1 MNITHEKTNENIQ
14 ELCIVIQ
21 KADYSEKVETEL
33 KKYRRTAQIPG
44 FRVGNAPMGMIKR
57 NYEKPLIAD
66 EVNKMLSE
74 NLYGY
79 FEKNNIQIMF
89 EPMLIDD
96 KSSVDFE
103 KCEDFTFTF
112 EFAEQPKFELDFAA
126 LPILKVFKI
135 EATKEEIEDFM
146 NQLRKRHGDY
156 ITPETIED
164 DDYVTIK
171 WEENES
177 GFFFVKDLTEKGKEW
192 FLGKKMDDV
201 VNVAFN
207 ELFVSEE
214 NLKKFLKKSEDNF
227 DKNTLGNAEVK
238 ISSIGRVNLA
248 EMNEEFFKKAF
259 PDGSITSIKELEK
272 HAVEQIEAQWEQ
284 ESDRKFMNDAITLLI
299 NNVNIELPEGFIKR
313 FILKNNSEITE
324 EKLTEE
330 WAKYLDSFK
339 WQLIETKLG
348 KEDNI
353 EVTLDEIKNHIRQF
367 YYQNYFMQFNLADVE
382 ERLNQLVEE
391 AVKDQKQVKQ
401 LYDQLF
407 DHKIMQL
414 LQSKMNLEELSGDFN
429 QFVAFMTGT
438 EYVSTSTAGK
448 KEKGEGEKVQGS
460 KFKVQEDTLIPDF
473 QEEPLVAEKIKKTRR
488 SPAKKKTE

>member
-1 MNITHEKTNENIQ
+1 
-14 ELCIVIQ
+14 
-21 KADYSEKVETEL
+21 
-33 KKYRRTAQIPG
+33 
-44 FRVGNAPMGMIKR
+44 
-57 NYEKPLIAD
+57 
-66 EVNKMLSE
+66 
-74 NLYGY
+74 
-79 FEKNNIQIMF
+79 
-89 EPMLIDD
+89 
-96 KSSVDFE
+96 
-103 KCEDFTFTF
+103 
-112 EFAEQPKFELDFAA
+112 
-126 LPILKVFKI
+126 
-135 EATKEEIEDFM
+135 
-146 NQLRKRHGDY
+146 
-156 ITPETIED
+156 
-164 DDYVTIK
+164 
-171 WEENES
+171 
-177 GFFFVKDLTEKGKEW
+177 
-192 FLGKKMDDV
+192 
-201 VNVAFN
+201 
-207 ELFVSEE
+207 
-214 NLKKFLKKSEDNF
+214 
-227 DKNTLGNAEVK
+227 VK